1 MNSNAP
7 RFNHRLALLI
17 VPSFLVLISAVIL
30 RVGIGATPYT
40 TTDSLGRSMGF
51 NDPLHLEHYG
61 IIVRNFNPAELFNTE
76 YAYEW
81 VLFVAEIVGAGI
93 LLSSGRVSSKIAR
106 WYFAAQAAIFP

>member
-7 RFNHRLALLI
+7 RLNRRLALLI
-17 VPSFLVLISAVIL
+17 VPSFLVLMCAMIL

-40 TTDSLGRSMGF
+40 TTDSLGRPMGF

-61 IIVRNFNPAELFNTE
+61 IIVCNFNPAELFKFEHT
-76 YAYEW
+76 YEW

-93 LLSSGRVSSKIAR
+93 LLSSGRVS
-106 WYFAAQAAIFP
+106 